1 MRYQL
6 NPVHKIFFPLYYG
19 QWDPKN
25 RKLKKSDDTIYSF
38 TTSGVGVPA
47 VPPGEMSPRTCG
59 PSASCPPRT
68 CGPRASCPPL
78 GSDVPL
84 VLLTIGSDATMTR
97 SH

>member
-1 MRYQL
+1 MC
-6 NPVHKIFFPLYYG
+6 
-19 QWDPKN
+19 
-25 RKLKKSDDTIYSF
+25 
-38 TTSGVGVPA
+38 SGVGVPA
-47 VPPGEMSPRTCG
+47 VPPGEMPPG
-59 PSASCPPRT
+59 PVALVPAVPPRT